1 MFKISRLVY
10 YIDHP
15 KYQEE
20 YLIDAWVAFAKR
32 KPVLFTHGFLE
43 INTIFEVLIY
53 VFHEALNFSDPPA
66 ALANKKVKKSK
77 PSSRLGTLVGEK
89 GIKRP
94 PTKRSQAK

>member
-1 MFKISRLVY
+1 MDS
-10 YIDHP
+10 P

-20 YLIDAWVAFAKR
+20 YLIDAWIAFAKR

-66 ALANKKVKKSK
+66 GLSDKKVKKSK
-77 PSSRLGTLVGEK
+77 PSSRQGTLVGDK

-94 PTKRSQAK
+94 PRKRAQAK

>member
-1 MFKISRLVY
+1 VFKISRLIY
-10 YIDHP
+10 YLDHP

-20 YLIDAWVAFAKR
+20 YFVDAWVAFAKR

-53 VFHEALNFSDPPA
+53 VFHEALNLSDPPA
-66 ALANKKVKKSK
+66 GLSQKKVKKCK
-77 PSSRLGTLVGEK
+77 PSSRQGTLVGEK

-94 PTKRSQAK
+94 PLKRSQAK